1 MLQHVKAAAEGTGIA
16 VQGLL
21 GWAAADCFAQPSR
34 PRPSALEAPR
44 LSEKMTVTSCKEQ
57 AEAALQ
63 AAELLA
69 RHDAVLP
76 FPRDWLTTFQAATAA
91 RCHAFC
97 SQRSSSGTAGALG
110 TRHGKMQKTPCL
122 RPIGAS

>member
-1 MLQHVKAAAEGTGIA
+1 
-16 VQGLL
+16 
-21 GWAAADCFAQPSR
+21 
-34 PRPSALEAPR
+34 
-44 LSEKMTVTSCKEQ
+44 MTVTSCKEQ

-76 FPRDWLTTFQAATAA
+76 FPTDQAATAA

-97 SQRSSSGTAGALG
+97 SQRSSSGTALG
-110 TRHGKMQKTPCL
+110 TWLSYEDALVTL
-122 RPIGAS
+122 VA